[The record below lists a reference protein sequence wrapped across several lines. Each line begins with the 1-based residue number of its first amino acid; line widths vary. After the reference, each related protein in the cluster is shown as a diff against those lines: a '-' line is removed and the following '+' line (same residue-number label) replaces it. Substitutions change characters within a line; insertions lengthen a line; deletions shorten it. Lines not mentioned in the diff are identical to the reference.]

1 VNATSTKKIINEL
14 LVEVFHQILSIQ
26 QEHLRDQ
33 GVTLSMTEVHVL
45 EAISKQA
52 EPTMSKVALKLRVT
66 VGTLTTSVS
75 RLVEKGYVKRQSKP
89 GDKRKVYLNLT
100 KDAHDVL
107 KIHDAFH
114 DEMIDAA
121 IEDLKL
127 EESPEL
133 VETFRNLTE
142 YFKNKY

>member
-1 VNATSTKKIINEL
+1 MEAATTKKIINEL
-14 LVEVFHQILSIQ
+14 LVEVFNQILSIQ

-45 EAISKQA
+45 EAIQKSE
-52 EPTMSKVALKLRVT
+52 EPTMSRVAKRLRVT

-89 GDKRKVYLNLT
+89 GDKRKVYLTLT
-100 KDAHDVL
+100 NPALDVL
-107 KIHDAFH
+107 KIHEAFH
-114 DEMIDAA
+114 DDMIDAA
-121 IEDLKL
+121 IEDLEL
-127 EESPEL
+127 EKSPALIEA
-133 VETFRNLTE
+133 FKNLSE

>member
-1 VNATSTKKIINEL
+1 MKNTPTKKIINEL

-26 QEHLRDQ
+26 QEHLRHQ

-45 EAISKQA
+45 EAIAKH
-52 EPTMSKVALKLRVT
+52 EDPTMSNVAKKLRVT

-89 GDKRKVYLNLT
+89 NDKRKVYLTLMPV
-100 KDAHDVL
+100 AYDVL
-107 KIHDAFH
+107 DIHEAFH